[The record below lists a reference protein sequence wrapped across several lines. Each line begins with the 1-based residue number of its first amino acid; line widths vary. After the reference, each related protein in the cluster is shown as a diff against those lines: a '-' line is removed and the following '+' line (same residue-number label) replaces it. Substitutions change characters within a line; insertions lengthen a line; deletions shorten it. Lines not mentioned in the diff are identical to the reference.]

1 MMDLQA
7 IIETVSQFGGLVIL
21 VGYMVYKDLNF
32 TNKINDMLVNMK
44 DTLDIIKETA
54 EEKEAI
60 LSVLE
65 QLNDKLN
72 KE

>member
-7 IIETVSQFGGLVIL
+7 IIEAVSQFGGLIIL

-32 TNKINDMLVNMK
+32 TSKINDMLVNMK

>member
-7 IIETVSQFGGLVIL
+7 IIEAVSQFGGLVIL

-32 TNKINDMLVNMK
+32 TNKINDMLVSMK
-44 DTLDIIKETA
+44 DTLEIIKETA

>member
-7 IIETVSQFGGLVIL
+7 IIEAVSQFGGLVIL

-60 LSVLE
+60 LTVLE

>member
-1 MMDLQA
+1 MDLQA
-7 IIETVSQFGGLVIL
+7 IIEAVSQFGGLVIL

-32 TNKINDMLVNMK
+32 TNKINDMLVSMK
-44 DTLDIIKETA
+44 DTLEIIKETA

-65 QLNDKLN
+65 QLNEKLN

>member
-7 IIETVSQFGGLVIL
+7 IIEAISQFGGLVIL

-32 TNKINDMLVNMK
+32 TNKINDMLVSMK
-44 DTLDIIKETA
+44 DTLEIIKETA

-60 LSVLE
+60 LTVLE
-65 QLNDKLN
+65 QLNEKLN

>member
-1 MMDLQA
+1 MDLQA
-7 IIETVSQFGGLVIL
+7 IIEAVSQFGGLVIL

>member
-1 MMDLQA
+1 MDLQA
-7 IIETVSQFGGLVIL
+7 IIEAVSQFGGLVIL

-72 KE
+72 KEW

>member
-1 MMDLQA
+1 MMELQP
-7 IIETVSQFGGLVIL
+7 IIEAVSQFGGLVIL

-44 DTLDIIKETA
+44 DTLDVIKETA

-65 QLNDKLN
+65 QLNEKLN

>member
-7 IIETVSQFGGLVIL
+7 IIEAVSQFGGLVIL

>member
-1 MMDLQA
+1 MDLLA
-7 IIETVSQFGGLVIL
+7 IIEAVSQFGGLVIL

-65 QLNDKLN
+65 QLNEKLN

>member
-7 IIETVSQFGGLVIL
+7 IIEAVSQFGGLVIL

-32 TNKINDMLVNMK
+32 TNKINDMLVSMK
-44 DTLDIIKETA
+44 DTLEIIKETA

-60 LSVLE
+60 LTVLE
-65 QLNDKLN
+65 QLNEKLN
-72 KE
+72 RE

>member
-7 IIETVSQFGGLVIL
+7 IIEAVSQFGGLVIL

-60 LSVLE
+60 LNVLE
-65 QLNDKLN
+65 QLNEKLN

>member
-7 IIETVSQFGGLVIL
+7 IIEAVSQFGGLVIL

-65 QLNDKLN
+65 QLNEKLN

>member
-1 MMDLQA
+1 MDLLA
-7 IIETVSQFGGLVIL
+7 IIEAVSQFGGLVIL

-60 LSVLE
+60 LNVLE
-65 QLNDKLN
+65 QLNKKLN

>member
-1 MMDLQA
+1 MMDFQA
-7 IIETVSQFGGLVIL
+7 IIEAVSQFGGLVIL